1 MASVGVSEREIDQ
14 AGNVKGNVPDLC
26 FCCVLCVYHVLAYNV
41 LCAVYGANS
50 TLNVKG
56 IVPALYFRCV
66 QWIVQC
72 CVFCST
78 VLM

>member
-26 FCCVLCVYHVLAYNV
+26 FCSVLCVYRVLAYIV
-41 LCAVYGANS
+41 LCAVYGANN

-56 IVPALYFRCV
+56 NVPALCFRCV
-66 QWIVQC
+66 LWIVH
-72 CVFCST
+72 CVFCSI

>member
-41 LCAVYGANS
+41 LCMVLS

-56 IVPALYFRCV
+56 NVPALCFRCV
-66 QWIVQC
+66 LCVVH